1 MSLQLI
7 MVEIRTRQCRVPTI
21 NHGRETALPCP
32 LYHSGAAGIDI
43 TLTLYSVRKTPMK
56 TRRSPKSLMRP
67 SRRTK
72 RRISLLEIFL
82 MAIETLWSNKVRSGL
97 TMLGVII
104 GISSVIAITSIGQG
118 VQKATELRIEALGTN
133 ILQVSA
139 AAARTGGISQGA
151 GSASTLTWEDAQAIA
166 KQVPAATAVSAFLY
180 RPNIQVVRG
189 NVNIS
194 TTAIGTD
201 LNFPTVRNVQPEL
214 GTFFRQQ
221 DLDIAKAVVV
231 IGAKVRDDLFAP
243 SETAIGSDIR
253 IQGKRYNVVGVM
265 ERKGSVGLQ
274 DMNDMVYL
282 PLTNMSA
289 QIVGNNALTG
299 VAINGF
305 WLQSSNAD
313 QLESAQFQ
321 VTNVLRLRHNIRP
334 PKEDDFRVT
343 NEVDLIKTFTSIMGS
358 LTLMVGAIAGISLVV
373 GGIGIANIMLVSVM
387 ERTREIGLRKAVGAT
402 SGAILNQFL
411 MEAIVISIIGGAI
424 GIGLGIALAFTA
436 ATLFKFPFVVPLW
449 LVVVGFGLSLI
460 VGVLAG
466 GIPARNAAK
475 LDTILAL
482 HGE

>member
-1 MSLQLI
+1 
-7 MVEIRTRQCRVPTI
+7 
-21 NHGRETALPCP
+21 
-32 LYHSGAAGIDI
+32 
-43 TLTLYSVRKTPMK
+43 
-56 TRRSPKSLMRP
+56 
-67 SRRTK
+67 
-72 RRISLLEIFL
+72 
-82 MAIETLWSNKVRSGL
+82 MAVETLWSNRIRSGL

-118 VQKATELRIEALGTN
+118 VQKSTESSIAALGTN

-180 RPNIQVVRG
+180 RPSVQVVRG

-194 TTAIGTD
+194 ITAIGTD
-201 LNFPTVRNVQPEL
+201 LNFPDVRNVRPEL
-214 GTFFRQQ
+214 GIFFQQ
-221 DLDIAKAVVV
+221 LDLDTAKAVVV
-231 IGAKVRDDLFAP
+231 IGAKVRDDLFAA

-253 IQGKRYNVVGVM
+253 IQGKRYRVVGVM
-265 ERKGSVGLQ
+265 ERKGAVGLQ
-274 DMNDMVYL
+274 DTNNMVYL

-289 QIVGNNALTG
+289 EIVGNNALTG

-305 WLQSSNAD
+305 WVKASNPD
-313 QLESAQFQ
+313 QLEAAEFQ
-321 VTNVLRLRHNIRP
+321 VANVLRLRHDIRL
-334 PKEDDFRVT
+334 PKEDDFTVT

-411 MEAIVISIIGGAI
+411 MESIVISSIGGAI
-424 GIGLGIALAFTA
+424 GIGLGVALAFATA
-436 ATLFKFPFVVPLW
+436 TIFKFPFVVSL
-449 LVVVGFGLSLI
+449 LSVVVGFVLSLI

-475 LDTILAL
+475 LDPILAL
-482 HGE
+482 RGD

>member
-1 MSLQLI
+1 M
-7 MVEIRTRQCRVPTI
+7 CRSTHPTL
-21 NHGRETALPCP
+21 RAPLPKGD
-32 LYHSGAAGIDI
+32 LAD
-43 TLTLYSVRKTPMK
+43 
-56 TRRSPKSLMRP
+56 KSLLRP
-67 SRRTK
+67 SRRRK
-72 RRISLLEIFL
+72 RKISLLEIFL
-82 MAIETLWSNKVRSGL
+82 MAVETLWSNKIRSGL

-118 VQKATELRIEALGTN
+118 VQRATELRIEALGTN

-151 GSASTLTWEDAQAIA
+151 GSASTLTWEDARSIA

-180 RPNIQVVRG
+180 RPGVQVVRG

-194 TTAIGTD
+194 ITAIGTD
-201 LNFPTVRNVQPEL
+201 LNFPVVRNVKPEV
-214 GTFFRQQ
+214 GTFFQQQ

-231 IGAKVRDDLFAP
+231 IGAKIQDDLFAP

-253 IQGKRYNVVGVM
+253 IQGKRYRVVGVM
-265 ERKGSVGLQ
+265 ERKGAVGLQ
-274 DMNDMVYL
+274 DMNNVVYL

-289 QIVGNNALTG
+289 EIVGNNALTG

-305 WLQSSNAD
+305 WLKSSNPD
-313 QLESAQFQ
+313 QLEAAEFQ

-334 PKEDDFRVT
+334 PKEDDFTVT
-343 NEVDLIKTFTSIMGS
+343 NEVDLIKTFTNIMGL
-358 LTLMVGAIAGISLVV
+358 LTLMVTAIAGISLVV

-411 MEAIVISIIGGAI
+411 MESIVISSIGGAI
-424 GIGLGIALAFTA
+424 GIGLGVAIAFATA
-436 ATLFKFPFVVPLW
+436 TIFKFPFVVSL
-449 LVVVGFGLSLI
+449 LSVMVGFVLSLI

-475 LDTILAL
+475 LDPILAL
-482 HGE
+482 HGD

>member
-1 MSLQLI
+1 M
-7 MVEIRTRQCRVPTI
+7 
-21 NHGRETALPCP
+21 
-32 LYHSGAAGIDI
+32 
-43 TLTLYSVRKTPMK
+43 
-56 TRRSPKSLMRP
+56 RRSTHPTLRAPLRGGDLSDKSLLRP
-67 SRRTK
+67 SRRHK
-72 RRISLLEIFL
+72 RKISLLEIFL
-82 MAIETLWSNKVRSGL
+82 MAVETLWSNKIRSGL

-118 VQKATELRIEALGTN
+118 VQRATELRIEALGTN

-151 GSASTLTWEDAQAIA
+151 GSASTLTWEDARSIA

-180 RPNIQVVRG
+180 RPGVQVVRG

-194 TTAIGTD
+194 ITAIGTD
-201 LNFPTVRNVQPEL
+201 LNFPAVRNVKPQL
-214 GTFFRQQ
+214 GTFFQQQ

-231 IGAKVRDDLFAP
+231 IGAKIQDDLFAP

-253 IQGKRYNVVGVM
+253 IQGKRYRVVGVM
-265 ERKGSVGLQ
+265 ERKGAVGLQ
-274 DMNDMVYL
+274 DMNNVVYL

-289 QIVGNNALTG
+289 EIVGNNALTG

-305 WLQSSNAD
+305 WVKASNPD
-313 QLESAQFQ
+313 QLEAAEFQ

-334 PKEDDFRVT
+334 PKEDDFTVT
-343 NEVDLIKTFTSIMGS
+343 NEVDLIKTFTNIMGL
-358 LTLMVGAIAGISLVV
+358 LTLMVTAIAGISLVV

-411 MEAIVISIIGGAI
+411 MESIVISSIGGAI
-424 GIGLGIALAFTA
+424 GIGLGVAIAFVA
-436 ATLFKFPFVVPLW
+436 ATAFKFPFVVSL
-449 LVVVGFGLSLI
+449 LSVVVGFVLSLI

-475 LDTILAL
+475 LDPILAL
-482 HGE
+482 HGD

>member
-1 MSLQLI
+1 MRKS
-7 MVEIRTRQCRVPTI
+7 THPTLRAPLRR
-21 NHGRETALPCP
+21 GDLP
-32 LYHSGAAGIDI
+32 D
-43 TLTLYSVRKTPMK
+43 
-56 TRRSPKSLMRP
+56 KSLLRP
-67 SRRTK
+67 SRRHK
-72 RRISLLEIFL
+72 RKISLLEIFL
-82 MAIETLWSNKVRSGL
+82 MAVETLWSNKIRSGL

-118 VQKATELRIEALGTN
+118 VQRATELRIEALGTN

-151 GSASTLTWEDAQAIA
+151 GSASTLTWEDARSIA

-180 RPNIQVVRG
+180 RPGVQVVRG

-194 TTAIGTD
+194 ITAIGTD
-201 LNFPTVRNVQPEL
+201 LNFPAVRNVKPQL
-214 GTFFRQQ
+214 GTFFQQQ

-231 IGAKVRDDLFAP
+231 IGAKIRDDLFAP

-253 IQGKRYNVVGVM
+253 IQGKRYRVVGVM
-265 ERKGSVGLQ
+265 ERKGAVGLQ
-274 DMNDMVYL
+274 DMNNVVYL

-289 QIVGNNALTG
+289 EIVGNNALTG

-305 WLQSSNAD
+305 WVKASNPD
-313 QLESAQFQ
+313 QLEAAEFQ

-334 PKEDDFRVT
+334 PKEDDFTVT
-343 NEVDLIKTFTSIMGS
+343 NEVDLIKTFTNIMGL
-358 LTLMVGAIAGISLVV
+358 LTLMVTAIAGISLVV

-411 MEAIVISIIGGAI
+411 MESIVISSIGGAI
-424 GIGLGIALAFTA
+424 GIGLGVALAFAA
-436 ATLFKFPFVVPLW
+436 ATIFKFPFVVSL
-449 LVVVGFGLSLI
+449 LSVVVGFVLSLI

-475 LDTILAL
+475 LDPILAL
-482 HGE
+482 HGD

>member
-1 MSLQLI
+1 
-7 MVEIRTRQCRVPTI
+7 
-21 NHGRETALPCP
+21 
-32 LYHSGAAGIDI
+32 
-43 TLTLYSVRKTPMK
+43 MK
-56 TRRSPKSLMRP
+56 TKYPPKSLLRP

-72 RRISLLEIFL
+72 RKISLLEIFL
-82 MAIETLWSNKVRSGL
+82 MAVETLWSNKIRSGL

-118 VQKATELRIEALGTN
+118 VQRATELRIEALGTN

-151 GSASTLTWEDAQAIA
+151 GSASTLTWEDARSIA

-180 RPNIQVVRG
+180 RPSVQVVRG

-194 TTAIGTD
+194 ITAIGTD
-201 LNFPTVRNVQPEL
+201 LNFPDVRNVRPEV

-253 IQGKRYNVVGVM
+253 IQGKRYRVVGVM

-289 QIVGNNALTG
+289 EIVGNNALTG

-305 WLQSSNAD
+305 WVKASNPD
-313 QLESAQFQ
+313 QLEAAEFQ
-321 VTNVLRLRHNIRP
+321 VANVLRLRHDIHP
-334 PKEDDFRVT
+334 PKEDDFTVT
-343 NEVDLIKTFTSIMGS
+343 NEVDLIKTFTNIMGL
-358 LTLMVGAIAGISLVV
+358 LTLMVTAIAGISLVV

-411 MEAIVISIIGGAI
+411 MESIVISSIGGAI
-424 GIGLGIALAFTA
+424 GIGLGVALAFATA
-436 ATLFKFPFVVPLW
+436 TIFKFPFVVSPLS
-449 LVVVGFGLSLI
+449 VVVGFVLSLI

-475 LDTILAL
+475 LDPILAL
-482 HGE
+482 HGD

>member
-1 MSLQLI
+1 M
-7 MVEIRTRQCRVPTI
+7 
-21 NHGRETALPCP
+21 
-32 LYHSGAAGIDI
+32 
-43 TLTLYSVRKTPMK
+43 
-56 TRRSPKSLMRP
+56 RS

-72 RRISLLEIFL
+72 RKISLLEIFL
-82 MAIETLWSNKVRSGL
+82 MSVETLWSNKIRSGL

-118 VQKATELRIEALGTN
+118 VQRATELRIEALGTN

-151 GSASTLTWEDAQAIA
+151 GSASTLTWEDAQSIA

-189 NVNIS
+189 DINIS

-201 LNFPTVRNVQPEL
+201 LNFPDVRNIRPEL
-214 GTFFRQQ
+214 GIFFRQQ

-253 IQGKRYNVVGVM
+253 IRGKRYRVVGVM

-289 QIVGNNALTG
+289 EIVGNNALTG

-305 WLQSSNAD
+305 WLKSSNPD
-313 QLESAQFQ
+313 QLEAAEFQ
-321 VTNVLRLRHNIRP
+321 VTNVLRLRHDIRP

-343 NEVDLIKTFTSIMGS
+343 NEVDLIKTFTNIMGL

-373 GGIGIANIMLVSVM
+373 GSIGIANIMLVSVM

-402 SGAILNQFL
+402 SGSILNQFL
-411 MEAIVISIIGGAI
+411 MEAIVISSIGGVI
-424 GIGLGIALAFTA
+424 GIAVGIALAFITS
-436 ATLFKFPFVVPLW
+436 TIFKFPFVVSAWSIVL
-449 LVVVGFGLSLI
+449 GFVLSLI
-460 VGVLAG
+460 VGALAG

-475 LDTILAL
+475 LDPILAL
-482 HGE
+482 HGD

>member
-1 MSLQLI
+1 M
-7 MVEIRTRQCRVPTI
+7 
-21 NHGRETALPCP
+21 
-32 LYHSGAAGIDI
+32 
-43 TLTLYSVRKTPMK
+43 
-56 TRRSPKSLMRP
+56 RS

-72 RRISLLEIFL
+72 RKISLLEIFL
-82 MAIETLWSNKVRSGL
+82 MSVETLWSNKIRSGL

-118 VQKATELRIEALGTN
+118 VQRATELRIEALGTN

-151 GSASTLTWEDAQAIA
+151 GSASTLTWEDAQSIA

-189 NVNIS
+189 DVNIS

-201 LNFPTVRNVQPEL
+201 LNFPDVRNIRPEL
-214 GTFFRQQ
+214 GIFFRQQ

-253 IQGKRYNVVGVM
+253 IRGKRYRVVGVM

-289 QIVGNNALTG
+289 EIVGNNALTG

-305 WLQSSNAD
+305 WLKSSNPD
-313 QLESAQFQ
+313 QLEAAEFQ
-321 VTNVLRLRHNIRP
+321 VTNVLRLRHDIRP

-343 NEVDLIKTFTSIMGS
+343 NEVDLIKTFTNIMGL

-373 GGIGIANIMLVSVM
+373 GSIGIANIMLVSVM

-402 SGAILNQFL
+402 SGSILNQFL
-411 MEAIVISIIGGAI
+411 MEAIVISSIGGLIGIAL
-424 GIGLGIALAFTA
+424 GIGLAFATA
-436 ATLFKFPFVVPLW
+436 TIFKFPFVVSIW
-449 LVVVGFGLSLI
+449 SVVLGFVLSLI

-475 LDTILAL
+475 LDPILAL
-482 HGE
+482 HGD

>member
-1 MSLQLI
+1 M
-7 MVEIRTRQCRVPTI
+7 P
-21 NHGRETALPCP
+21 
-32 LYHSGAAGIDI
+32 
-43 TLTLYSVRKTPMK
+43 
-56 TRRSPKSLMRP
+56 P
-67 SRRTK
+67 SRRHK

-82 MAIETLWSNKVRSGL
+82 MAVETLWSNKVRSGL

-118 VQKATELRIEALGTN
+118 VQKATELKIEALGTN
-133 ILQVSA
+133 ILQVLA
-139 AAARTGGISQGA
+139 ASARTGGISQGA

-166 KQVPAATAVSAFLY
+166 KQVPAATAVAAFLY
-180 RPNIQVVRG
+180 SPNIQVVRG

-194 TTAIGTD
+194 TTGIGTD
-201 LNFPTVRNVQPEL
+201 LNFPRVSNIQPQQ
-214 GTFFRQQ
+214 GVFFSQQ
-221 DLDIAKAVVV
+221 DLDIAKPVAVL
-231 IGAKVRDDLFAP
+231 GSKVRDDLFAA
-243 SETAIGSDIR
+243 SENAIGADIR
-253 IQGKRYNVVGVM
+253 IRGKRYKVIGVM
-265 ERKGSVGLQ
+265 ESKGSVGPQ
-274 DMNDMVYL
+274 DMDDRVYL
-282 PLTNMSA
+282 SLTNMSA
-289 QIVGNNALTG
+289 EIVGNNALTG

-305 WLQSSNAD
+305 LLESSDAD

-321 VTNVLRLRHNIRP
+321 VTNVLRLRHHIRP
-334 PKEDDFRVT
+334 PQEDDFRVT
-343 NEVDLIKTFTSIMGS
+343 NQVDIIKTFTSIMGS

-411 MEAIVISIIGGAI
+411 MEAIVISSIGGAI

-449 LVVVGFGLSLI
+449 SVVVGFGLSLI

-475 LDTILAL
+475 LDPILAL

>member
-1 MSLQLI
+1 M
-7 MVEIRTRQCRVPTI
+7 
-21 NHGRETALPCP
+21 
-32 LYHSGAAGIDI
+32 
-43 TLTLYSVRKTPMK
+43 
-56 TRRSPKSLMRP
+56 RRSTHPALRASLRSRSVSPRRGGDLPNKSLLRS
-67 SRRTK
+67 SRRSK
-72 RRISLLEIFL
+72 RKISLLEIFL
-82 MAIETLWSNKVRSGL
+82 MAVETLWSNRIRSGL

-118 VQKATELRIEALGTN
+118 VQKSTESSIAALGTN

-180 RPNIQVVRG
+180 RPSVQVVRG

-194 TTAIGTD
+194 ITAIGTD
-201 LNFPTVRNVQPEL
+201 LNFPDVRNVRPEL
-214 GTFFRQQ
+214 GIFFQQQ
-221 DLDIAKAVVV
+221 DLDTAKAVVV
-231 IGAKVRDDLFAP
+231 IGAKVRDDLFAA

-253 IQGKRYNVVGVM
+253 IQGKRYRVVGVM
-265 ERKGSVGLQ
+265 ERKGAVGLQ
-274 DMNDMVYL
+274 DTNNMVYL

-289 QIVGNNALTG
+289 EIVGNNALTG

-305 WLQSSNAD
+305 WVKASNPD
-313 QLESAQFQ
+313 QLEAAEFQ
-321 VTNVLRLRHNIRP
+321 VANVLRLRHDIRL
-334 PKEDDFRVT
+334 PKEDDFTVT

-411 MEAIVISIIGGAI
+411 MESIVISSIGGAI
-424 GIGLGIALAFTA
+424 GIGLGVALAFATA
-436 ATLFKFPFVVPLW
+436 TIFKFPFVVSL
-449 LVVVGFGLSLI
+449 LSVVVGFVLSLI

-475 LDTILAL
+475 LDPILAL
-482 HGE
+482 RGD

>member
-1 MSLQLI
+1 MA
-7 MVEIRTRQCRVPTI
+7 VE
-21 NHGRETALPCP
+21 
-32 LYHSGAAGIDI
+32 S
-43 TLTLYSVRKTPMK
+43 
-56 TRRSPKSLMRP
+56 
-67 SRRTK
+67 
-72 RRISLLEIFL
+72 
-82 MAIETLWSNKVRSGL
+82 LWSNKVRSGL

-118 VQKATELRIEALGTN
+118 VQRATELRIEALGTN

-151 GSASTLTWEDAQAIA
+151 GSASTLTWEDARSIA

-180 RPNIQVVRG
+180 RPGVQVVRG

-194 TTAIGTD
+194 ITAIGTD
-201 LNFPTVRNVQPEL
+201 LNFPAVRNVKPQL
-214 GTFFRQQ
+214 GTFFQQQ

-231 IGAKVRDDLFAP
+231 IGAKIRDDLFAP

-253 IQGKRYNVVGVM
+253 IQGKRYRVVGVM
-265 ERKGSVGLQ
+265 ERKGAVGLQ
-274 DMNDMVYL
+274 DMNNVVYL

-289 QIVGNNALTG
+289 EIVGNNALTG

-305 WLQSSNAD
+305 WVKASNPD
-313 QLESAQFQ
+313 QLEAAEFQ
-321 VTNVLRLRHNIRP
+321 VANVLRLRHNIRP
-334 PKEDDFRVT
+334 PKEDDFTVT
-343 NEVDLIKTFTSIMGS
+343 NEVDLIKTFTNIMGL

-411 MEAIVISIIGGAI
+411 MESIVISSIGGAI
-424 GIGLGIALAFTA
+424 GIGLGVALAFA
-436 ATLFKFPFVVPLW
+436 VATIFKFPFVVSL
-449 LVVVGFGLSLI
+449 LSVVVGFILSLI

-475 LDTILAL
+475 LDPILAL
-482 HGE
+482 HGD

>member
-1 MSLQLI
+1 
-7 MVEIRTRQCRVPTI
+7 
-21 NHGRETALPCP
+21 
-32 LYHSGAAGIDI
+32 
-43 TLTLYSVRKTPMK
+43 
-56 TRRSPKSLMRP
+56 
-67 SRRTK
+67 
-72 RRISLLEIFL
+72 
-82 MAIETLWSNKVRSGL
+82 MAVETLWSNRIRSGL

-118 VQKATELRIEALGTN
+118 VQKSTESSIAALGTN

-180 RPNIQVVRG
+180 RPSVQVVRG

-194 TTAIGTD
+194 ITAIGTD
-201 LNFPTVRNVQPEL
+201 LNFPDVRNVRPEL
-214 GTFFRQQ
+214 GIFFQQQ
-221 DLDIAKAVVV
+221 DLDTAKAVVV
-231 IGAKVRDDLFAP
+231 IGAKVRDDLFAA

-253 IQGKRYNVVGVM
+253 IQGKRYRVVGVM
-265 ERKGSVGLQ
+265 ERKGAVGLQ
-274 DMNDMVYL
+274 DTNNMVYL

-289 QIVGNNALTG
+289 EIVGNNALTG

-305 WLQSSNAD
+305 WVKASNPD
-313 QLESAQFQ
+313 QLEAAEFQ
-321 VTNVLRLRHNIRP
+321 VANVLRLRHDIRL
-334 PKEDDFRVT
+334 PKEDDFTVT

-411 MEAIVISIIGGAI
+411 MESIVISSIGGAI
-424 GIGLGIALAFTA
+424 GIGLGVALAFATA
-436 ATLFKFPFVVPLW
+436 TIFKFPFVVSL
-449 LVVVGFGLSLI
+449 LSVAVGFVLSLI

-475 LDTILAL
+475 LDPILAL
-482 HGE
+482 RGD

>member
-1 MSLQLI
+1 
-7 MVEIRTRQCRVPTI
+7 
-21 NHGRETALPCP
+21 
-32 LYHSGAAGIDI
+32 
-43 TLTLYSVRKTPMK
+43 MK
-56 TRRSPKSLMRP
+56 TRHPPKSLMRP
-67 SRRTK
+67 SRRHK
-72 RRISLLEIFL
+72 RKISLLEIFL
-82 MAIETLWSNKVRSGL
+82 MAVETLWSNKIRSGL

-151 GSASTLTWEDAQAIA
+151 GTASTLTWEDAQAIA

-201 LNFPTVRNVQPEL
+201 LNFPTVRNVQPEI

-253 IQGKRYNVVGVM
+253 IQGKRYSVLGVM

-289 QIVGNNALTG
+289 EIVGNNALTG
-299 VAINGF
+299 VAI
-305 WLQSSNAD
+305 S
-313 QLESAQFQ
+313 
-321 VTNVLRLRHNIRP
+321 
-334 PKEDDFRVT
+334 
-343 NEVDLIKTFTSIMGS
+343 
-358 LTLMVGAIAGISLVV
+358 
-373 GGIGIANIMLVSVM
+373 
-387 ERTREIGLRKAVGAT
+387 ERR
-402 SGAILNQFL
+402 
-411 MEAIVISIIGGAI
+411 
-424 GIGLGIALAFTA
+424 
-436 ATLFKFPFVVPLW
+436 
-449 LVVVGFGLSLI
+449 
-460 VGVLAG
+460 
-466 GIPARNAAK
+466 
-475 LDTILAL
+475 
-482 HGE
+482 

>member
-1 MSLQLI
+1 
-7 MVEIRTRQCRVPTI
+7 
-21 NHGRETALPCP
+21 
-32 LYHSGAAGIDI
+32 
-43 TLTLYSVRKTPMK
+43 MK
-56 TRRSPKSLMRP
+56 TKYPPKSLMRP
-67 SRRTK
+67 SRRHK
-72 RRISLLEIFL
+72 RKISLLEIFL
-82 MAIETLWSNKVRSGL
+82 MAVETLWSNKIRSGL

-118 VQKATELRIEALGTN
+118 VQRATELRIEALGTN

-151 GSASTLTWEDAQAIA
+151 GSASTLTWEDARSIA

-201 LNFPTVRNVQPEL
+201 LNFPDVRNVRPEL

-221 DLDIAKAVVV
+221 DLDTAKAVVV

-253 IQGKRYNVVGVM
+253 IRGKRYRVVGVM

-289 QIVGNNALTG
+289 EIVGNNALTG

-305 WLQSSNAD
+305 WLKSSNAD
-313 QLESAQFQ
+313 QLEAAEFQ
-321 VTNVLRLRHNIRP
+321 VTNVLRLRHDIRP
-334 PKEDDFRVT
+334 PKEDDFLVT

-373 GGIGIANIMLVSVM
+373 GGIGIANIMLVSVT
-387 ERTREIGLRKAVGAT
+387 ERTREIGIRKAIGARQ
-402 SGAILNQFL
+402 SDILLQFL
-411 MEAIVISIIGGAI
+411 IE
-424 GIGLGIALAFTA
+424 A
-436 ATLFKFPFVVPLW
+436 ATLT
-449 LVVVGFGLSLI
+449 GFGGLLGLLIGYGLTFLVGLFFPSYVPWWAPPMGFGASVLIGIIFGLWPAWKAARLDPIESL
-460 VGVLAG
+460 
-466 GIPARNAAK
+466 RY
-475 LDTILAL
+475 
-482 HGE
+482 E

>member
-1 MSLQLI
+1 M
-7 MVEIRTRQCRVPTI
+7 
-21 NHGRETALPCP
+21 
-32 LYHSGAAGIDI
+32 
-43 TLTLYSVRKTPMK
+43 
-56 TRRSPKSLMRP
+56 RS

-72 RRISLLEIFL
+72 RKISLLEIFL
-82 MAIETLWSNKVRSGL
+82 MSVETLWSNKIRSGL

-151 GSASTLTWEDAQAIA
+151 GSASTLTWEDAQSIA

-189 NVNIS
+189 DVNIS

-201 LNFPTVRNVQPEL
+201 LNFPDVRNIRPEL
-214 GTFFRQQ
+214 GIFFRQQ

-253 IQGKRYNVVGVM
+253 IRGKRYRVVGVM

-289 QIVGNNALTG
+289 EIVGNNALTG

-305 WLQSSNAD
+305 WLKSSNPD
-313 QLESAQFQ
+313 QLEAAEFQ
-321 VTNVLRLRHNIRP
+321 VTNVLRLRHDIRP

-343 NEVDLIKTFTSIMGS
+343 NEVDLIKTFTNIMGL

-373 GGIGIANIMLVSVM
+373 GSIGIANIMLVSVM

-402 SGAILNQFL
+402 SGSILNQFL
-411 MEAIVISIIGGAI
+411 MEAIVISSIGGLI
-424 GIGLGIALAFTA
+424 GIAVGIALAFITS
-436 ATLFKFPFVVPLW
+436 TIFKFPFVVSAWSIVL
-449 LVVVGFGLSLI
+449 GFVLSLI
-460 VGVLAG
+460 VGALAG

-475 LDTILAL
+475 LDPILAL
-482 HGE
+482 HGD

>member
-1 MSLQLI
+1 MRKS
-7 MVEIRTRQCRVPTI
+7 THPTLRAPLRR
-21 NHGRETALPCP
+21 GDLP
-32 LYHSGAAGIDI
+32 D
-43 TLTLYSVRKTPMK
+43 
-56 TRRSPKSLMRP
+56 KSLLRP
-67 SRRTK
+67 SRRHK
-72 RRISLLEIFL
+72 RKISLLEIFL
-82 MAIETLWSNKVRSGL
+82 MAVETLWSNKIRSGL

-118 VQKATELRIEALGTN
+118 VQRATELRIEALGTN

-151 GSASTLTWEDAQAIA
+151 GTASTLTWEDARSIA

-201 LNFPTVRNVQPEL
+201 LNFPDVRNIKPEV
-214 GTFFRQQ
+214 GTFFRKQ
-221 DLDIAKAVVV
+221 DLDTAKAVVV
-231 IGAKVRDDLFAP
+231 IGAKVRADLFAP

-253 IQGKRYNVVGVM
+253 IRGKRYRVVGVM

-289 QIVGNNALTG
+289 EIVGNNALTG

-305 WLQSSNAD
+305 WLQASNPD
-313 QLESAQFQ
+313 QLEAAQFQ
-321 VTNVLRLRHNIRP
+321 VTNVLRLRHDIRP

-343 NEVDLIKTFTSIMGS
+343 NEVDLIKTFTDIMGS
-358 LTLMVGAIAGISLVV
+358 LTLMVTAIAGISLVV

-411 MEAIVISIIGGAI
+411 MESIVISSIGGGI
-424 GIGLGIALAFTA
+424 GIGLGVAIAFAA
-436 ATLFKFPFVVPLW
+436 ATAFKFPFVVSLW
-449 LVVVGFGLSLI
+449 SVVVGFILSLI

-475 LDTILAL
+475 LDPILAL
-482 HGE
+482 HGD

>member
-1 MSLQLI
+1 MGLLVAI
-7 MVEIRTRQCRVPTI
+7 PI
-21 NHGRETALPCP
+21 
-32 LYHSGAAGIDI
+32 AGIGSYVAYNQLVTAVPLRAFI
-43 TLTLYSVRKTPMK
+43 E
-56 TRRSPKSLMRP
+56 
-67 SRRTK
+67 RTK
-72 RRISLLEIFL
+72 VSELFAFRSFL
-82 MAIETLWSNKVRSGL
+82 CNKVRSGL

-201 LNFPTVRNVQPEL
+201 LNFPAVRNVQPEL
-214 GTFFRQQ
+214 GTFFQQQ

-274 DMNDMVYL
+274 DMVYL

-449 LVVVGFGLSLI
+449 SVVVGFGLSLI

>member
-1 MSLQLI
+1 
-7 MVEIRTRQCRVPTI
+7 
-21 NHGRETALPCP
+21 
-32 LYHSGAAGIDI
+32 
-43 TLTLYSVRKTPMK
+43 MK
-56 TRRSPKSLMRP
+56 TKYPPKSLLRP
-67 SRRTK
+67 SRRHK
-72 RRISLLEIFL
+72 RKISLLEIFL
-82 MAIETLWSNKVRSGL
+82 MAVETLWSNKIRSGL

-118 VQKATELRIEALGTN
+118 VQRATELRIEALGTN

-151 GSASTLTWEDAQAIA
+151 GSASTLTWEDARSIA

-180 RPNIQVVRG
+180 RPGVQVVRG

-194 TTAIGTD
+194 ITAIGTD
-201 LNFPTVRNVQPEL
+201 LNFPAVRNVRPQL
-214 GTFFRQQ
+214 GTFFQQQ

-231 IGAKVRDDLFAP
+231 IGAKIQDDLFAP

-253 IQGKRYNVVGVM
+253 IQSKRYRVVGVM
-265 ERKGSVGLQ
+265 ERKGAVGLQ
-274 DMNDMVYL
+274 DMNNVVYL

-289 QIVGNNALTG
+289 EIVGNNALTG

-305 WLQSSNAD
+305 WLKSSNPD
-313 QLESAQFQ
+313 QLEAAEFQ
-321 VTNVLRLRHNIRP
+321 VTNVLRLRHDIRP
-334 PKEDDFRVT
+334 PKEDDFTVT
-343 NEVDLIKTFTSIMGS
+343 NEVDLIKTFTNIMGL
-358 LTLMVGAIAGISLVV
+358 LTLMVTAIAGISLVV

-411 MEAIVISIIGGAI
+411 MESIVISSIGGAI
-424 GIGLGIALAFTA
+424 GIGLGVAIAFATA
-436 ATLFKFPFVVPLW
+436 TIFKFPFVVSL
-449 LVVVGFGLSLI
+449 LSVVVGFVLSLI

-475 LDTILAL
+475 LDPILAL
-482 HGE
+482 HGD

>member
-1 MSLQLI
+1 M
-7 MVEIRTRQCRVPTI
+7 
-21 NHGRETALPCP
+21 
-32 LYHSGAAGIDI
+32 
-43 TLTLYSVRKTPMK
+43 
-56 TRRSPKSLMRP
+56 RRSTHPTLRAPLPRGDLSDKSLLRP
-67 SRRTK
+67 SRRHK
-72 RRISLLEIFL
+72 RKISLLEIFL
-82 MAIETLWSNKVRSGL
+82 MAVETLWSNKIRSGL

-118 VQKATELRIEALGTN
+118 VQRATELRIEALGTN

-151 GSASTLTWEDAQAIA
+151 GSASTLTWEDARSIA

-180 RPNIQVVRG
+180 RPGVQVVRG

-194 TTAIGTD
+194 ITAIGTD
-201 LNFPTVRNVQPEL
+201 LNFPAVRNVKPQL
-214 GTFFRQQ
+214 GTFFQQQ

-231 IGAKVRDDLFAP
+231 IGAKIRDDLFAP

-253 IQGKRYNVVGVM
+253 IQSKRYRVVGVM
-265 ERKGSVGLQ
+265 ERKGAVGLQ
-274 DMNDMVYL
+274 DMNNVVYL

-289 QIVGNNALTG
+289 EIVGNNALTG

-305 WLQSSNAD
+305 WVKASNPD
-313 QLESAQFQ
+313 QLEAAEFQ

-334 PKEDDFRVT
+334 PKEDDFTVT
-343 NEVDLIKTFTSIMGS
+343 NEVDLIKTFTNIMGL
-358 LTLMVGAIAGISLVV
+358 LTLMVTAIAGISLIV

-411 MEAIVISIIGGAI
+411 MESIVISSIGGAI
-424 GIGLGIALAFTA
+424 GIGLGVAIAFTT
-436 ATLFKFPFVVPLW
+436 ATIFKFPFVVSL
-449 LVVVGFGLSLI
+449 LSVIVGFVLSLI

-475 LDTILAL
+475 LDPILAL
-482 HGE
+482 HGD